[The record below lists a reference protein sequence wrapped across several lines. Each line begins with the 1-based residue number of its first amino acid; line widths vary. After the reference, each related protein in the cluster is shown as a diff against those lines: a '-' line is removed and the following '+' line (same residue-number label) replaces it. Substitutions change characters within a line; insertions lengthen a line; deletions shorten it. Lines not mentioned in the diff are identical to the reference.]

1 MSPVL
6 HFVPRLRRPMESLDL
21 GLNLL
26 QAHGKAVYQVFF
38 LQLAILLALLLPF
51 TWRTPALTLWILWWL
66 LPWFHRGTLHVL
78 SRRVFGQEASIFTFL
93 EEWRPI
99 HRHGFLAS
107 LLWRRSSWWRSFVLP
122 VWQLEQQSGKAY
134 ILRTRL
140 LRRQGGGAAI
150 LLTHGCRLAE
160 AITPFA
166 ILLLLWM
173 MIPQGIS
180 VDLEGTF
187 GEWFNT
193 KWFSWLFL
201 LAGLLSIALIEPFYA
216 AAGFALYLNRRTQ
229 LEGWDLEQSFRRL
242 AARLRSAGRG
252 LLLLLL
258 LGAGLGVQRLGAAPA
273 APPAKLEEEPKPL
286 RPLDPA
292 RKVLEDL
299 QSQDPDLRRTRDK
312 SVLRFKSTGKEP
324 AWVRRFLEW
333 WDKPR
338 EEKRE
343 IAPQQPRNWLKP
355 LALVIKVL
363 MVAALVAL
371 VIFVILRFRHK
382 LRDRQVSDDY
392 EAPEALAGLDVRP
405 ESLPPDVAGE
415 ALIRFH
421 TGDPRGAMALLYR
434 GALTA
439 LIHGHR
445 LEIPSSATEGDC
457 LRMALPKLTEEAGG
471 TFRLLTRI
479 WIRMAYLGE
488 DPDTETMEILCIRWR
503 AAFGGVR

>member
-21 GLNLL
+21 GLSLL
-26 QAHGKAVYQVFF
+26 QAHRGVVYQVFL
-38 LQLAILLALLLPF
+38 LQLVIVLALLLPF
-51 TWRTPALTLWILWWL
+51 TWKQPVWTLLILWWL
-66 LPWFHRGTLHVL
+66 MPWFHRGTLHVL
-78 SRRVFGQEASIFTFL
+78 ARRVFGQDASVFTFL
-93 EEWRPI
+93 EQWRSI
-99 HRHGFLAS
+99 HRRGLLAT
-107 LLWRRSSWWRSFVLP
+107 LLWRRLSTAASFLLP
-122 VWQLEQQSGKAY
+122 IWQLEDQGGSAY
-134 ILRTRL
+134 VSRARL
-140 LRRQGGGAAI
+140 LRRQGGGMA
-150 LLTHGCRLAE
+150 
-160 AITPFA
+160 
-166 ILLLLWM
+166 
-173 MIPQGIS
+173 
-180 VDLEGTF
+180 
-187 GEWFNT
+187 
-193 KWFSWLFL
+193 FL
-201 LAGLLSIALIEPFYA
+201 LALICFLLSVLTILGILGLLQMMVPKSLTLDLWEALGRGFDRPWFAWCFTVFGLLTFTLIEPFYA

-242 AARLRSAGRG
+242 AARLRSVGRG
-252 LLLLLL
+252 LLLLLV

-273 APPAKLEEEPKPL
+273 TPPAKLEEEPKPL

-355 LALVIKVL
+355 LAFVIKVL

-415 ALIRFH
+415 ALIRFQ
-421 TGDPRGAMALLYR
+421 TGDRRGAMALLYR